1 MANKPKQISFESA
14 LEEERKEIENLIS
27 MSQAPRRAPSAG
39 PRSPSPYMR
48 SPVRS
53 MLDIDSPPP
62 PRQVTRSMLDVD
74 SPLPTSSS
82 THTSPTLR
90 YKTPALDNSKRH
102 RSMSDAA
109 SNPVLDLNPRS
120 PPLASPRNTDLTS
133 AYKFHDILPT
143 NVGQALPPRR
153 GPGGAARGSI
163 GEALRGPDLSNLV
176 LPGDS
181 GRPFAFRKNK
191 SKSPNNRFSL
201 RSSSPFGNAS
211 KRSPPQ
217 SNTLMLDN
225 GEVMDMNNAYRRL
238 SDANLIY
245 GGSSLASLA
254 RKKPDDS
261 EGYGR
266 IAKDNLSPYGELLPD
281 ESDDDANSSDEEDER
296 GRKLTTRAESGDDRT
311 TTQGAAKSLMAAVE
325 DERKQVAVQPQY
337 RSLFDDPSITI
348 TSPTGERSKPKSSKQ
363 VVQPATSF
371 DQEPMSGTQTP
382 LDPDLDADVNAIK
395 AAQNLQLSLTPIIS
409 TPEVNRS
416 IRIIYRGEFSK
427 IQREAE
433 EEHRRLRK
441 YLVATDLSDESTHAL
456 EWAIGTVLRD
466 GDTLLAMY
474 CMDEETSGSAD
485 TGGFVPD
492 DPKAMK
498 EQAAAVNAMAKATNV
513 RASQGS
519 GSPSSFAFN
528 RATNSPR
535 LRAADGGSATSSPAP
550 GSRGKSRLEEE
561 RERAAVDITERVSKL
576 LRKTQLQVRVIVEV
590 IHCKNPKHLI
600 TEVIDLVNPTLV
612 ILGSRG
618 RSALKGTLLG
628 SFSNYLVTK
637 SSVPVMVARKRLRKK
652 SKYQPPPMKQVNNL
666 ANPSARSLEMARI
679 D

>member
-14 LEEERKEIENLIS
+14 LEEERKEIENLIA
-27 MSQAPRRAPSAG
+27 MSQAPRRAPSVG
-39 PRSPSPYMR
+39 PRSPSPYLR

-74 SPLPTSSS
+74 SPLPASSS
-82 THTSPTLR
+82 AHTSPTLH
-90 YKTPALDNSKRH
+90 YKTPALANSTRH

-109 SNPVLDLNPRS
+109 SNPVPDLNPRS

-143 NVGQALPPRR
+143 NVGQALPPKR
-153 GPGGAARGSI
+153 GSGGSARGSI

-176 LPGDS
+176 LPGES

-201 RSSSPFGNAS
+201 RSSSPFGNA
-211 KRSPPQ
+211 KRSLPQ

-225 GEVMDMNNAYRRL
+225 GEIVDMNNAYRSL

-281 ESDDDANSSDEEDER
+281 ESEDDANSSDEENER

-311 TTQGAAKSLMAAVE
+311 TSHGTAKSLLAAVE

-371 DQEPMSGTQTP
+371 DQEPISGTQTP
-382 LDPDLDADVNAIK
+382 FDPDLDADVNAIK

-427 IQREAE
+427 IQKEAE

-485 TGGFVPD
+485 PGSSIPD

-498 EQAAAVNAMAKATNV
+498 EQAAAVNAMAKVTNV

-519 GSPSSFAFN
+519 SSPSSFAFS

-535 LRAADGGSATSSPAP
+535 LRAADGGSAASSPAP
-550 GSRGKSRLEEE
+550 GSRGKNRLEEE